1 MAGSLHFKRKAMNS
15 ILFLTLMVCAAGLVT
30 AIIVYFDRD
39 TDTDNN
45 SGMMD
50 SAEIIKALR
59 DK

>member
-1 MAGSLHFKRKAMNS
+1 MNS
-15 ILFLTLMVCAAGLVT
+15 ILFLTLMVCVAGLVT

-50 SAEIIKALR
+50 SAEIIKALG
-59 DK
+59 KK